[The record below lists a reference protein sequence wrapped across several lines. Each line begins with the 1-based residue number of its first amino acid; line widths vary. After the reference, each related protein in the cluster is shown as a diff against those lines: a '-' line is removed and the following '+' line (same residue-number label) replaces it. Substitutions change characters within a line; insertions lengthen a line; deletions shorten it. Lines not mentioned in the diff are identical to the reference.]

1 MAKEF
6 FNTQTD
12 LTAAK
17 ISVFKHYIQGYLP
30 KLLMSFG
37 NCLIVDLFCDAGKN
51 GNKNGSPLVLIDSL
65 NYILSSP
72 LLTKKNN
79 VNVEVLFN
87 DQNQEN
93 INNLK
98 TELNNTK
105 FDSSIISIQI
115 ENENYESILP
125 NIIKKL
131 KKNKIPK
138 FFFLD
143 PFTYA
148 NIKISDLSNLMELPF
163 AEVLLFIPIF
173 HTYRFSN
180 AQFKRNHKTRIF
192 IEEYTSKGVTDY
204 ENIDAFLNSIKEKLI
219 QELSLKYVRP
229 VLLDDGGKKN
239 ALFLLTKHQ
248 KGMLLM
254 NKVAFNLTKDG
265 NRVQIKN
272 QDQYSLF
279 QSNEASNFYSKFAQK
294 LIATLQKQKMTNKEI
309 VDFTIIEGCLP
320 KQAKEELKSLYNTK
334 KIKVFDNNNIEI
346 KDSRKWNIAD
356 ETNKTTIFKWFNN

>member
-37 NCLIVDLFCDAGKN
+37 NCLIVDLFCGAGKN

-254 NKVAFNLTKDG
+254 NA
-265 NRVQIKN
+265 
-272 QDQYSLF
+272 
-279 QSNEASNFYSKFAQK
+279 
-294 LIATLQKQKMTNKEI
+294 
-309 VDFTIIEGCLP
+309 
-320 KQAKEELKSLYNTK
+320 
-334 KIKVFDNNNIEI
+334 
-346 KDSRKWNIAD
+346 
-356 ETNKTTIFKWFNN
+356 